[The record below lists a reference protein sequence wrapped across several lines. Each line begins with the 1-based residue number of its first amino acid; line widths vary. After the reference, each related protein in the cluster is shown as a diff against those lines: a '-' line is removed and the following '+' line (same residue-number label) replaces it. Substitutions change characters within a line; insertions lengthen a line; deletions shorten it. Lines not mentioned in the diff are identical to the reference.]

1 LRTEVTVTVASFAL
15 TAAVTPASS
24 DPVTGV
30 SLSGFID
37 LSGPVPG
44 PVLPVLVLLPV
55 LDGDGVDAAL
65 DSAAPVPISP
75 AAATTAATP
84 LTILFVFM
92 LTPW

>member
-1 LRTEVTVTVASFAL
+1 LF
-15 TAAVTPASS
+15 
-24 DPVTGV
+24 
-30 SLSGFID
+30 GFID
-37 LSGPVPG
+37 LSGPASEPASG
-44 PVLPVLVLLPV
+44 PVLPVLVLV

-84 LTILFVFM
+84 LTILLVLM